1 METCMSGGHNETT
14 AVRMDADLMRYLRT
28 GEISAQVQQ
37 ILEAVNDSYTK
48 PREFDSTELG
58 D

>member
-1 METCMSGGHNETT
+1 MEDTNEE
-14 AVRMDADLMRYLRT
+14 MLGDDAYVALLHYIRT